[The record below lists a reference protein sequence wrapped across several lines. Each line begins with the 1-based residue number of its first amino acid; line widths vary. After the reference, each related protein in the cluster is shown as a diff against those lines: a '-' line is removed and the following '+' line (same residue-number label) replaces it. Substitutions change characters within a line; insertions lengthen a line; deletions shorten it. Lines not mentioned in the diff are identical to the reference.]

1 MVSQSITT
9 TLVKSNLLK
18 GALESELGELP
29 GALSERDELRIEY
42 LADRLDRV
50 TSSRDRQITVRPLD
64 TITGGLIHDIRY
76 ALLRIEERSYGFC
89 EQCGSAIQPKRLD
102 AVPWARLCI
111 SCQSQTEAGT
121 ASTRLWSSVRRT
133 RSR

>member
-18 GALESELGELP
+18 GALESKLGELL
-29 GALSERDELRIEY
+29 GALSERDELGIEY

-64 TITGGLIHDIRY
+64 TITGPDSRHSIR
-76 ALLRIEERSYGFC
+76 AP
-89 EQCGSAIQPKRLD
+89 QD
-102 AVPWARLCI
+102 
-111 SCQSQTEAGT
+111 
-121 ASTRLWSSVRRT
+121 
-133 RSR
+133 